1 MTDVTIPADLWDGD
15 LEASI
20 SAWFYEDGDEVAANA
35 VIAEI
40 MVEKT
45 SYELLAP
52 VAGTLRRLV
61 AEEEPIVRGQRVAHI
76 D

>member
-15 LEASI
+15 LQASI
-20 SAWFYEDGDEVAANA
+20 SAWLYEDGDAVAADA

-45 SYELLAP
+45 SYELRAP
-52 VAGTLRRLV
+52 AAGTLRRL
-61 AEEEPIVRGQRVAHI
+61 AAAEEPIARGDRVARI

>member
-1 MTDVTIPADLWDGD
+1 MTDVTIPAALWDGD

-20 SAWFYEDGDEVAANA
+20 SAWFYEDGDEVPANA

-52 VAGTLRRLV
+52 ASGTLRRLV
-61 AEEEPIVRGQRVAHI
+61 AAEEPIVRGQRVARI